1 VQWGEMVK
9 IKLPIDSFKE
19 QILATIKNNP
29 VTVIVAE
36 TGAGKST
43 RVPQLLLEATDYEV
57 VVTQPRRVAAKSVAR
72 RVAHEMDCRFG
83 GLVAFRTAVDR
94 NDSVET
100 RCLFATDGLQL
111 VRELTSQKQ
120 TIGNGVVLLI
130 DEVHEWNQNIETLV
144 AWVKKAILEGAD
156 IKVVLMSAT
165 LDHGRLS
172 NFFDN
177 APVIEVPGRC
187 FPVVGSP
194 STGLAQKGAYLI
206 LEEIK
211 RLVTAGMNTLV
222 FLPGKKE
229 ISDMQGALQKANMHA
244 VVLPLHGELEP
255 DEQDSVF
262 DSYHLP
268 KVILS
273 TNIAQT
279 SVTIQDID
287 AVVDSG
293 LERRI
298 ELLNNVETLRLA
310 NISQA
315 DCLQRA
321 GRAGR
326 VREGEYVLCND
337 TRYSSFSQYPVPEI
351 LRTLLDQMV
360 LRLAGAG
367 LDATQL
373 PFYHQPDPS
382 VLAEAKE
389 TLMAIE
395 ALDAQGKI
403 TKLGHK
409 INKFPT
415 DVKAARMILE
425 AIDRK
430 CLAPVLTIAAILGV
444 QGSSLKRRRR
454 DDDPEHFL
462 GWENL
467 IDADKKYQSDLLVEL
482 ELFWHAKELGQSNHT
497 QNGIMPKAYGKALEI
512 RGQLR
517 EALQE
522 LGYRMDA
529 NNQNAQS
536 EEEILKSVTAGMV
549 VHLYRHTGGGTYE
562 NGGTRKLAKE
572 SIIYRLS
579 SYPDWIVGE
588 PFNISFVNRRG
599 RRQTIELV
607 SNVTVVEPT
616 WMVEIAPHLVSKKVE
631 RLSWN
636 SDQRTVTEDHV
647 TIFNGQEIAREKKP
661 AQWRTEVFNFFVDAL
676 MRSYSGSDVADEL
689 YRANTEILNQYQAY
703 YVRSGGTIQKMES
716 LITRDL
722 YMKVLEPYRI
732 QSLTH
737 FENLIG
743 NEVSKDELR
752 ISLSQLISS
761 EEIARIERENPL
773 VMMIEGKE
781 FSITYS
787 QPWSEFMAK
796 IEVTEEF
803 ICGIELKE
811 ITLPNREVKISC
823 GGYTQTLR
831 EHRERVQANLVNN
844 FKNQIANTLSVPQEE
859 PFCSG
864 YTNSQTELGT
874 ILKNQFETFRVQM
887 SGGLTLDNLNE
898 RVELVKT
905 QAEEIKLSLRASH
918 GKAKDSITSSEEKI
932 NSVFYELKQ
941 KYIENEISQ
950 MREELS
956 KAKTSLQKGEF
967 SEAREH
973 CEIIELQLSSLTD
986 LANERKMEE
995 ERIKKVYLPEGLIR
1009 VFSGD
1014 VDCAIQFMSHIKK
1027 IETYRLDEHEI
1038 TCGRARARQNMED
1051 AWRAMSEESDFFC
1064 GADPNDVKHFVWEY
1078 HFGSTQLDESE
1089 EDQDDNS
1096 YLSTHSADSDLQ
1108 EALRKAGLI

>member
-1 VQWGEMVK
+1 M
-9 IKLPIDSFKE
+9 
-19 QILATIKNNP
+19 
-29 VTVIVAE
+29 TVIVAE

-43 RVPQLLLEATDYEV
+43 RVPQFLLETTDYEV

-72 RVAHEMDCRFG
+72 RVAHEMNCRFG

-94 NDSVET
+94 NDSAET

-120 TIGNGVVLLI
+120 TIGNGVVLLV

-144 AWVKKAILEGAD
+144 AWAKKAILKGAD

-165 LDHGRLS
+165 LDHERLS

-194 STGLAQKGAYLI
+194 STGLAQKGAHLM

-229 ISDMQGALQKANMHA
+229 IADMQGALQKANMHA
-244 VVLPLHGELEP
+244 VILPLHGELEP
-255 DEQDSVF
+255 DEQDAVF

-268 KVILS
+268 KIILS

-298 ELLNNVETLRLA
+298 ELINNVETLKLA

-337 TRYSSFSQYPVPEI
+337 TKYASFSQYPVPEI

-373 PFYHQPDPS
+373 PFYHQPDSS

-444 QGSSLKRRRR
+444 QGSTLKRRKR
-454 DDDPEHFL
+454 DDDPEYFL

-467 IDADKKYQSDLLVEL
+467 IDANKKYQSDLLVEL
-482 ELFWHAKELGQSNHT
+482 ELFWHAKELGQSYLT
-497 QNGIMPKAYGKALEI
+497 QHGIMPKAYGKASEI

-517 EALQE
+517 EALQD

-536 EEEILKSVTAGMV
+536 EEEILKSVAAGMV
-549 VHLYRHTGGGTYE
+549 VHLFRHTGGGTYE
-562 NGGTRKLAKE
+562 NGGTRQLAKE
-572 SIIYRLS
+572 SIINRLDR
-579 SYPDWIVGE
+579 YPEWVVGE

-607 SNVTVVEPT
+607 SSVTSVDPS
-616 WMVEIAPHLVSKKVE
+616 WMIEIAPHLVTKKVE

-661 AQWRTEVFNFFVDAL
+661 ALWGSEAFKFFVDAL

-689 YRANTEILNQYQAY
+689 YRANTEILNQYQTHY
-703 YVRSGGTIQKMES
+703 IRSGGTIQKMES
-716 LITRDL
+716 SLIRDL
-722 YMKVLEPYRI
+722 YAKVLEPHHV
-732 QSLTH
+732 QSLSH

-743 NEVSKDELR
+743 KEVSKDELR
-752 ISLSQLISS
+752 IYLSQLISS

-773 VMMIEGKE
+773 VIMVEGKE
-781 FSITYS
+781 FSVTYS
-787 QPWSEFMAK
+787 QSWNEFIAK

-803 ICGIELKE
+803 IRETKLE
-811 ITLPNREVKISC
+811 SVTLPTGRELMISC
-823 GGYTQTLR
+823 NGNTQALR
-831 EHRERVQANLVNN
+831 GQRERIQKNLVNN
-844 FKNQIANTLSVPQEE
+844 FTNQILNFLSVPREE
-859 PFCSG
+859 PFTTG
-864 YTNSQTELGT
+864 WYNTKTPLGELLKAQFNALQTEM
-874 ILKNQFETFRVQM
+874 ID
-887 SGGLTLDNLNE
+887 GLTIENSAQQT
-898 RVELVKT
+898 ELVKT
-905 QAEEIKLSLRASH
+905 KAEEIKTTLRSSYESA
-918 GKAKDSITSSEEKI
+918 KALITVTEEKLQ
-932 NSVFYELKQ
+932 SSLELVGQ
-941 KYIENEISQ
+941 EFISDEISQ
-950 MREELS
+950 ISNHLS
-956 KAKTSLQKGEF
+956 QAKTSLQKGGFAEVEKICEDITKIILSF
-967 SEAREH
+967 ATLTTERRQLEEQREK
-973 CEIIELQLSSLTD
+973 D
-986 LANERKMEE
+986 A
-995 ERIKKVYLPEGLIR
+995 YLPEGLLER
-1009 VFSGD
+1009 LGGNLD
-1014 VDCAIQFMSHIKK
+1014 RAIEFWKNVQK
-1027 IETYRLDEHEI
+1027 IDTFRLDEHEI
-1038 TCGRARARQNMED
+1038 TCGRSRARTNIEQ
-1051 AWRAMSEESDFFC
+1051 AWQAMGEPSDFFC
-1064 GADPNDVKHFVWEY
+1064 GADPNDVKYFVYNY
-1078 HFGSTQLDESE
+1078 HFGFDQERNDEQF
-1089 EDQDDNS
+1089 EDHNEVDSNS
-1096 YLSTHSADSDLQ
+1096 SDPLADSDLH
-1108 EALRKAGLI
+1108 EALRRAGLIN